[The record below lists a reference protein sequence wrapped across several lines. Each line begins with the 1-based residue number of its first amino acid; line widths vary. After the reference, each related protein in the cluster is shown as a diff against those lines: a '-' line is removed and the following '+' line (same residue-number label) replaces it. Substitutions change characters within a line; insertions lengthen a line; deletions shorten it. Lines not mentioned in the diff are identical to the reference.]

1 MYALRSILL
10 VCIFATIAFIS
21 GITGLSLQ
29 INANTPTTAE
39 LPATVGNGSTSDLGL
54 TNSTVPAEN
63 TTTVT
68 PVSPL

>member
-1 MYALRSILL
+1 MYAFRLIVL
-10 VCIFATIAFIS
+10 VCMLVTITFIS

-39 LPATVGNGSTSDLGL
+39 LPATIGNGSASDLGL

-63 TTTVT
+63 TTTVA

>member
-1 MYALRSILL
+1 MYAFRLILL
-10 VCIFATIAFIS
+10 VCMLATITFIS
-21 GITGLSLQ
+21 GLAGFSQQ

-54 TNSTVPAEN
+54 TNSTVPVEN

>member
-1 MYALRSILL
+1 MSASRLILL
-10 VCIFATIAFIS
+10 VCMFATMTFTA
-21 GITGLSLQ
+21 GMTGFSPQ

-54 TNSTVPAEN
+54 ANSTVPAEN

>member
-1 MYALRSILL
+1 MYAFRLILMGCVL
-10 VCIFATIAFIS
+10 ATLAFIS
-21 GITGLSLQ
+21 GLTGLSQQ

-39 LPATVGNGSTSDLGL
+39 LPATVGNGSDSDLGL
-54 TNSTVPAEN
+54 TNSTMPAEN

>member
-1 MYALRSILL
+1 MYVLRLTIL
-10 VCIFATIAFIS
+10 VCMLAAMTFMS
-21 GITGLSLQ
+21 GMAGFSPQ

-39 LPATVGNGSTSDLGL
+39 LPATIGNGSTSNLGL

>member
-1 MYALRSILL
+1 MYPFRLILL
-10 VCIFATIAFIS
+10 ICMLSTIAFIS
-21 GITGLSLQ
+21 GIIGFSPQ
-29 INANTPTTAE
+29 IYANTPTTAE
-39 LPATVGNGSTSDLGL
+39 LPATVGNASPSDLGL